1 MKKIYFIILLLSGIA
16 VSAQDN
22 YQKSADSLQA
32 IINEAVT
39 DSSKVQPCIALCTI
53 YKKYSLT
60 KFIAC
65 NEQLLHI
72 LQKTKSSQDY
82 GFYYNNMAQICNE
95 NNNNLQATIYAAKA
109 NVLFYKN
116 KDWDNYILNGIEYA
130 IYLSINDE
138 MAKATAVLNKTLT
151 IATKTKSKHI
161 ATVYYGF
168 FCFYNGLSNY
178 KIALTYAKKALALE
192 KNIANKAK
200 IYYLVGHMY
209 NSLGNFKNALE
220 YNELASKYSDIPHL
234 SIKFKFHKAKILF
247 NMQHYQEALTIAVY
261 CNEYYKKNNYVAKY
275 YDGVIFI
282 SDCYFKLK
290 KYQLADAYID
300 EGLKSRSERRIM
312 KIGFMCRKAK
322 TCLALN
328 DTKTGKKYIDQALS
342 LVKEDDYFE
351 QKIEIYNIKSKLE
364 EVLGN
369 YKTALFYTNK
379 IASVKDVNTANFNKN
394 KLHQLE
400 VDLNVTE
407 KNNRIKNLQITQLKK
422 QVEINTKT
430 DYIVYISIALF
441 LALVSVLVYI
451 KNYNTIKTKN
461 LIIESEK
468 LQVKKSLLE
477 KETLLKEIH
486 HRVKNNLQLVMSL
499 LNIQAQK
506 ENQDVEGFLA
516 VSKSRILSMA
526 LIHENLYQSENLNEV
541 NFKEY
546 IHNLT
551 KIILNAYK
559 TEHTLII
566 LQIKM
571 EEVYF
576 DIQTA
581 IPLGLIINELVN
593 NAYKHAFVTKS
604 SGCITIQLI
613 PKGYH
618 YELSISDNG
627 IGIDQKNNAKKT
639 LGLQLVEE
647 LVFQIDGKLKVENNN
662 GMHYS
667 VEFQTTKTV

>member
-16 VSAQDN
+16 VSAQNN
-22 YQKSADSLQA
+22 YQKSVDSLQT
-32 IINEAVT
+32 IINEAT
-39 DSSKVQPCIALCTI
+39 ADSTKLQPCIALCTI
-53 YKKYSLT
+53 YKKYSKA

-72 LQKTKSSQDY
+72 LQKAKSSPDY
-82 GFYYNNMAQICNE
+82 GFYYNNMAHICSE
-95 NNNNLQATIYAAKA
+95 NNNNVQATIHAAKA
-109 NVLFYKN
+109 DILFYKN
-116 KDWDNYILNGIEYA
+116 KDWDNYILNGVEYA
-130 IYLSINDE
+130 IYLSVNDE
-138 MAKATAVLNKTLT
+138 MAKAKAVLQKTLT
-151 IATKTKSKHI
+151 VAKKTKSKHI

-168 FCFYNGLSNY
+168 FYFYNGLSNY
-178 KIALTYAKKALALE
+178 VTALVYAKQALALE

-220 YNELASKYSDIPHL
+220 YNELASKYSDIPYL
-234 SIKFKFHKAKILF
+234 SIKFKFHKAHILF
-247 NMQHYQEALTIAVY
+247 NMQLYQEALTIAVY
-261 CNEYYKKNNYVAKY
+261 CKEYYKKNNYVAKY

-290 KYQLADAYID
+290 KYQLANVYID
-300 EGLKSRSERRIM
+300 EGLKSKYDRRTTE
-312 KIGFMCRKAK
+312 IGIKSRKAK
-322 TCLALN
+322 ICLALN
-328 DTKTGKKYIDQALS
+328 DIKTAKKYIDQALS

-364 EVLGN
+364 EAVGN

-379 IASVKDVNTANFNKN
+379 IASVKDANTANFNKN

-430 DYIVYISIALF
+430 DYIIYISIALF
-441 LALVSVLVYI
+441 IALASVLVYF

-461 LIIESEK
+461 QIIEDEK
-468 LQVKKSLLE
+468 SIVKKSLLE

-506 ENQDVEGFLA
+506 ENQNVEGFLA

-526 LIHENLYQSENLNEV
+526 LIHENLYQSENLNAV

-546 IHNLT
+546 IHYLT
-551 KIILNAYK
+551 QIILNAYQ
-559 TEHTLII
+559 TERTPIT

-613 PKGYH
+613 PKGDL

-627 IGIDQKNNAKKT
+627 VGTTQKNNAKKT

-647 LVFQIDGKLKVENNN
+647 LVFQIDGKLLIENNN
-662 GMHYS
+662 GMQYS
-667 VEFQTTKTV
+667 IEFQTTKTV